1 MNRRF
6 RLSVVAGVLFALGL
20 AGSASAH
27 RVTHDGDTPPP
38 AAEAAANGAP
48 AFATRSDVQDLPL
61 PGGEHQRVLFY
72 GPAGPMRGV
81 IVMFPGGAGDVGIER
96 DGTLR
101 HDNNFVVRTRELW
114 ARLGYG
120 VVIVDAIGRESMRG
134 ERSTEAYRQVLRE
147 ILDYAHTLTDKPL
160 WAMGTSQGSIA
171 AMAAGS
177 AARDG
182 ELAGIV
188 LTESVSVVGHSGET
202 VFDAQPERV
211 RAPALVVAN
220 RDDTCTV
227 APPARADE
235 IARSMTHA
243 TATVLRVEGGVD
255 QSSNPCSSLSPHGY
269 FGIEKQVVGGIARW
283 MRSVAPPA

>member
-1 MNRRF
+1 MEMNRWF
-6 RLSVVAGVLFALGL
+6 RLSVVSLALAALAHAGV
-20 AGSASAH
+20 ASAH
-27 RVTHDGDTPPP
+27 RAHADDAPP
-38 AAEAAANGAP
+38 AGAMPGAAPDSAP
-48 AFATRSDVQDLPL
+48 RIAVQDLPL
-61 PGGEHQRVLFY
+61 PGGEHQRVMFY

-81 IVMFPGGAGDVGIER
+81 IVMFPGGAGDVDIER

-101 HDNNFVVRTRELW
+101 HDNNFVVRTRTLW

-120 VVIVDAIGRESMRG
+120 VVIVDAIGKRSLRG
-134 ERSTEAYRQVLRE
+134 ERSTEAYRQVIRE
-147 ILDYAHTLTDKPL
+147 ILDYARTLTDRPL

-171 AMAAGS
+171 AMAAGAS
-177 AARDG
+177 ARDG

-202 VFDAQPERV
+202 VFDAHPERV

-227 APPARADE
+227 APPSRAAE
-235 IARSMTHA
+235 IARAMTQSA
-243 TATVLRVEGGVD
+243 ATVLRVEGGVD

-269 FGIEKQVVGGIARW
+269 FGIETKVVGDIAHW
-283 MRSVAPPA
+283 MRDVTPR

>member
-1 MNRRF
+1 MIRRS
-6 RLSVVAGVLFALGL
+6 RLSILAAALLALGFSH
-20 AGSASAH
+20 GASA
-27 RVTHDGDTPPP
+27 RRPSADEVPPPPP
-38 AAEAAANGAP
+38 ASVAVGADL
-48 AFATRSDVQDLPL
+48 ATRSAVQDLPL

-72 GPAGPMRGV
+72 GPAGPMHGV
-81 IVMFPGGAGDVGIER
+81 ILMFPGGAGDVDIER
-96 DGTLR
+96 DGAIR

-120 VVIVDAIGRESMRG
+120 VVIVDAIGHKSMRG

-147 ILDYAHTLTDKPL
+147 ILDYAHTLTDRPL

-171 AMAAGS
+171 AMAVGS
-177 AARDG
+177 SARDG

-202 VFDAQPERV
+202 VFDARPERV

-227 APPARADE
+227 APPSRAPE
-235 IARSMTHA
+235 IAAAMKNSA
-243 TATVLRVEGGVD
+243 ATVLHVEGGVA

-269 FGIEKQVVGGIARW
+269 FGIEKQVVGDIARW
-283 MRSVAPPA
+283 MRSVAPQ

>member
-1 MNRRF
+1 MSDEAN
-6 RLSVVAGVLFALGL
+6 ALGL
-20 AGSASAH
+20 A
-27 RVTHDGDTPPP
+27 TP
-38 AAEAAANGAP
+38 ALAAAASGAP

-61 PGGEHQRVLFY
+61 PGGQHQRVLFY

-96 DGTLR
+96 DGALR

-134 ERSTEAYRQVLRE
+134 ERSTEAYRSVLRE
-147 ILDYAHTLTDKPL
+147 ILDYAHTLTDQPL

-202 VFDAQPERV
+202 VFDARPERV

-227 APPARADE
+227 APPSRADE
-235 IARSMTHA
+235 IARSMSHA
-243 TATVLRVEGGVD
+243 TVTVLRVEGGVA

>member
-6 RLSVVAGVLFALGL
+6 RLSVVAGALFALGL

-27 RVTHDGDTPPP
+27 RLTRDGDTPPP
-38 AAEAAANGAP
+38 ATAAASA
-48 AFATRSDVQDLPL
+48 ADFATRSAVQDLPL

-120 VVIVDAIGRESMRG
+120 VVIVDAIGTKSLRG

-147 ILDYAHTLTDKPL
+147 ILEYAHTLTDQPL

-177 AARDG
+177 TARDG

-202 VFDAQPERV
+202 VFDARPERV

-220 RDDTCTV
+220 RDDACTV

-235 IARSMTHA
+235 IARSMSHT
-243 TATVLRVEGGVD
+243 TATVLRVEGGVA

-269 FGIEKQVVGGIARW
+269 FGIEKQVVSGIAHW